1 MDARTHTSALEE
13 STIIERIARIVSSV
27 RGTKPDYS
35 RLAAELEPAVPFDI
49 FGIVLLRHDRQAV
62 RVTVC
67 EREKDAWVAHL
78 HQHPL
83 NDAML
88 EHVLQRRSLLVRDY
102 ADGLD
107 GSPATSG
114 YALSSYHQL
123 RSTLIAPLMVENR
136 VLGTLELGST
146 AVHTYTDHNLQR
158 LVDAVVRV
166 LAAAIESV
174 QLGGNAAI
182 QDRQRQALKDVTN
195 ALTSKVDLATVLEQ
209 IVSGVS
215 KALNVASFI
224 VLLNRYD
231 YRLRL
236 ETQFGLDKDLLECI
250 LQRDSGMSEKSIF
263 WQTLK
268 RRQPLFS
275 LDIAADEHYPDNHNL
290 SSELGLRSLYCYP
303 LTTGT
308 TAYGALVLCSTET
321 GGFTPLKADILA
333 LFANQAA
340 VAIHNDML
348 LTSVN
353 QRRKFQASIE
363 RLDQTQQAV
372 TDHVSPEQERL
383 EFEFFKQVREET
395 QRTFGLSFSSLMNW
409 VNEHLLT
416 QSERER
422 EAIRNAI
429 QNEQVPGS
437 LRFPIEVEHL
447 AASPLLLREKF
458 LDIDID
464 VENVLRVD
472 AEAPFGA
479 TQDVLAQTAAS
490 ALTTAAMLGELDRLI
505 THLKLST
512 NWVKDAWFVVDLN
525 GYCLYMNPAARQLC
539 ELSLEELSADYYHH
553 MLVSSLAQGQTI
565 GPSIVEVFA
574 KLIPR
579 MRNADDVRRYLQDF
593 TQDSMYR
600 QEFRCVLADEQVT
613 KYYQYQSGSG
623 TPSALSNDGS
633 SSDHHYQFT
642 RYLLYTQAGQLEA
655 IALQVQD
662 VSEQVR
668 DEKNRSALLSAFSHD
683 LRTPLTTIKAA
694 VTGLLEPD
702 FHWADD
708 DRRDM
713 LEDIDSEADH
723 LNVLVN
729 ALIELSRIE
738 MGAMEVRRE
747 WCDISEIFYGALPKL
762 KRALAHRQL
771 LPQIQMSLPLVYVDH
786 ARLAQV
792 IFNLVENAARHSPD
806 GTNIQLVI
814 DIIPDGSEFLRVQII
829 DQGIKVLAHECE
841 RIFTSFQKEQ
851 SYGNGLA
858 LATCKG
864 IIEAHQGR
872 IWAEAVEGAGSC
884 FAFTLPIHPQSSG
897 SREEKQLTEFSGN
910 DVSSSM

>member
-27 RGTKPDYS
+27 RGTKPDYT

-67 EREKDAWVAHL
+67 ERENDIWVAHL

-88 EHVLQRRSLLVRDY
+88 EHVLQLRPLLVRDY

-107 GSPATSG
+107 GPPATSG

-146 AVHTYTDHNLQR
+146 ALHTYADHNLQR

-166 LAAAIESV
+166 LSAAIESV

-224 VLLNRYD
+224 VLLDRNDYR

-236 ETQFGLDKDLLECI
+236 ETQCGLEKDLLEHI

-275 LDIAADEHYPDNHNL
+275 QDIAADEHYPDSHNL

-353 QRRKFQASIE
+353 QRRRFQASVE
-363 RLDQTQQAV
+363 RLDQMQQVV
-372 TDHVSPEQERL
+372 TDHISPEQERL
-383 EFEFFKQVREET
+383 EFELFKQVREET

-422 EAIRNAI
+422 ESIRNAI
-429 QNEQVPGS
+429 QNEQVLG
-437 LRFPIEVEHL
+437 LLKFPIEAEHL
-447 AASPLLLREKF
+447 AASPLLLRDKT
-458 LDIDID
+458 LDIDG
-464 VENVLRVD
+464 
-472 AEAPFGA
+472 EAPFGA

-539 ELSLEELSADYYHH
+539 ELNLEELSADYYHH
-553 MLVSSLAQGQTI
+553 LLVSSLAQGQAV

-579 MRNADDVRRYLQDF
+579 MRNANDVRRYLQDF

-600 QEFRCVLADEQVT
+600 QELRCVLTDEHVA
-613 KYYQYQSGSG
+613 KYYQYQSS
-623 TPSALSNDGS
+623 TDGS
-633 SSDHHYQFT
+633 AVNDDGITSEHHYQFT
-642 RYLLYTQAGQLEA
+642 RYLLYTQTGQLEA

-662 VSEQVR
+662 VTEQVR

-702 FHWADD
+702 FHWTADD
-708 DRRDM
+708 QREM

-738 MGAMEVRRE
+738 MGAMEVKRE

-771 LPQIQMSLPLVYVDH
+771 LPQIQVPLPLVYVDH

-792 IFNLVENAARHSPD
+792 IFNLVENASRHSPD
-806 GTNIQLVI
+806 GTQICLVI
-814 DIIPDGSEFLRVQII
+814 DIIPDGSELLRVQVI
-829 DQGIKVLAHECE
+829 DHGIKVLAHECE

-872 IWAEAVEGAGSC
+872 IWAQGVEGAGSC
-884 FAFTLPIHPQSSG
+884 FAFTLPIHPQSGAYRSVK
-897 SREEKQLTEFSGN
+897 RPVELTGN
-910 DVSSSM
+910 DVSGAI